1 MNDFSLLRFRG
12 WPDGGS
18 RLRCP
23 VLEAL
28 TILNRSRGYDARVPL
43 IHLGLSHRSVRSAE
57 LAALSDRAGGL
68 AARLV
73 DGQAVVR
80 GAVLLATCNRFEL
93 YMDATEFH
101 SAVDGARN
109 LIRDLADPDLPH
121 IDPALAVYVGDG
133 AVEHLFKVS
142 CGLDSMVVGEHE
154 IAGQVRQALADSDAT
169 ASPVLRRL
177 FQAALTT
184 SKAVASG
191 TTLGGAGRSL
201 ASVGLDLIARRFGS
215 FGGRNVLLQG
225 TGAYAG
231 VVVAELIRRD
241 AGNIRV
247 HSGTG
252 RAAAFAQSHP
262 PVVPVHASGLPDS
275 LRWADVVVCCSG
287 TSTRSLTVDLLA
299 DARRGR
305 PEPLPI
311 LDLALAGDVP
321 ADVDELA
328 DVVVVD
334 LDEVAR
340 NAPPER
346 AAAVSAALSIVDKG
360 VAAFQ
365 HTEGG
370 RQADPAVTAM
380 RAYVSSI
387 IEAEVQSAER
397 RHSPETAEAVA
408 RSLRRVSNALLHT
421 PSIRAAALARS
432 GDVDDYRNALHTLFG
447 IDVEAGR

>member
-1 MNDFSLLRFRG
+1 
-12 WPDGGS
+12 
-18 RLRCP
+18 
-23 VLEAL
+23 
-28 TILNRSRGYDARVPL
+28 
-43 IHLGLSHRSVRSAE
+43 VRSAD
-57 LAALSDRAGGL
+57 LAALSERADGL
-68 AARLV
+68 AAQLV
-73 DGQAVVR
+73 AAQSVVR

-93 YMDATEFH
+93 YVDATEFH
-101 SAVDGARN
+101 TAVDGARN
-109 LIRDLADPDLPH
+109 LIKALADPDLLH

-142 CGLDSMVVGEHE
+142 CGLDSMVVGEQE

-184 SKAVASG
+184 SKAVASS

-201 ASVGLDLIARRFGS
+201 ASVGLDVIARRFGS
-215 FGGRNVLLQG
+215 ISGRNVLLQG

-231 VVVAELIRRD
+231 VVVAELTRRG
-241 AGNIRV
+241 AGDIRV
-247 HSGTG
+247 HSGAG
-252 RAAAFAQSHP
+252 RAEDFAQGHP
-262 PVVPVHASGLPDS
+262 PVVPVSALGLADS

-321 ADVDELA
+321 AEVDELA

-432 GDVDDYRNALHTLFG
+432 GELDDYRNALHTLFG
-447 IDVEAGR
+447 IDISESDAAAHAGRSADRPA

>member
-1 MNDFSLLRFRG
+1 MSVDRERH
-12 WPDGGS
+12 
-18 RLRCP
+18 
-23 VLEAL
+23 
-28 TILNRSRGYDARVPL
+28 YDAQVPL
-43 IHLGLSHRSVRSAE
+43 IHLGVSHRSVRSAE
-57 LAALSDRAGGL
+57 LAALSARADGL
-68 AARLV
+68 AAELV
-73 DGQAVVR
+73 AAQSVVR

-101 SAVDGARN
+101 TAVDGARI
-109 LIRDLADPDLPH
+109 LIKALADPDLSH
-121 IDPALAVYVGDG
+121 IDPALSVSVGDG
-133 AVEHLFKVS
+133 AVEHLFKVG

-154 IAGQVRQALADSDAT
+154 IAGQVRQALSDNDAT

-184 SKAVASG
+184 SKAVASR
-191 TTLGGAGRSL
+191 TTLGSAGRSL
-201 ASVGLDLIARRFGS
+201 ASVGLDLIAERFGS
-215 FGGRNVLLQG
+215 LGGRNVLLQG

-231 VVVAELIRRD
+231 VVVAELTKRD
-241 AGNIRV
+241 AAHIRV

-252 RAAAFAQSHP
+252 RAAAFAQTHP
-262 PVVPVHASGLPDS
+262 PVVPVPASELLAS

-287 TSTRSLTVDLLA
+287 TSTRQLTVDLLSE
-299 DARRGR
+299 ARRDR
-305 PEPLPI
+305 PGPLPI

-321 ADVDELA
+321 PDVDQLA
-328 DVVVVD
+328 DVVLID
-334 LDEVAR
+334 LDEVAL
-340 NAPPER
+340 NAPSER

-360 VAAFQ
+360 VATFQ

-387 IEAEVQSAER
+387 IEAEIQSAER

-421 PSIRAAALARS
+421 PSVRAAELART
-432 GDVDDYRNALHTLFG
+432 GELDDYRNALHTLFG
-447 IDVEAGR
+447 IDVEASQ